1 MKSSGPSAKD
11 DYNKGRINGS
21 VFIDIDTLSDQ
32 SSSLPHMLPSVNQF
46 SEHIGNVCWRLSCT
60 RTCVVCTCVV
70 CTCVYWCTLKLYI
83 V

>member
-46 SEHIGNVCWRLSCT
+46 SEHIGNVC
-60 RTCVVCTCVV
+60 
-70 CTCVYWCTLKLYI
+70 
-83 V
+83 